1 MISHPNHD
9 ELSARIT
16 AFITHHHVMTLA
28 STSPSGP
35 WIAPVFYA
43 EQADE
48 QGRPQLA
55 FVSSPASRHAT
66 ELTADGRA
74 AAAIH
79 VDTTEWQQI
88 RGLQLSGRVHLLEGA
103 ERERARQRY
112 AEKFPL
118 IGAPARAPE
127 AIVRAFARIHWFA
140 FVPERAFFT
149 DNAVSFGRR
158 EELVWPP
165 TA

>member
-1 MISHPNHD
+1 MTSHPNND
-9 ELSARIT
+9 ELPARVR
-16 AFITHHHVMTLA
+16 AFIAQHHVMTLA
-28 STSPSGP
+28 STGANGP

-43 EQADE
+43 EQADV
-48 QGRPQLA
+48 QGRPRLA
-55 FVSSPASRHAT
+55 FVSSPASRHAA

-74 AAAIH
+74 AASIH
-79 VDTTEWQQI
+79 VDTTEWEQI
-88 RGLQLSGRVHLLEGA
+88 RGLQLSGRVHLLEGP

-118 IGAPARAPE
+118 IGDPAHAPE
-127 AIVRAFARIHWFA
+127 AIVRAFERVSWFA

-158 EELVWPP
+158 EELAWPP